1 MTTIKR
7 TYCRICEAR
16 CGLTVEVDE
25 ETQRVR
31 AVRPDRDNPV
41 SKGYCCVKGLG
52 SGAMHDDEER
62 LNYPMKR
69 VGSTFER
76 ITWKRAIE
84 RARRQGSG
92 ALLALGD
99 HVESP
104 IAQN

>member
-1 MTTIKR
+1 MVNTSLQSPHLADCQR
-7 TYCRICEAR
+7 TYCRICEAH

-25 ETQRVR
+25 ETQRVG

-76 ITWKRAIE
+76 ITWKQAIE
-84 RARRQGSG
+84 EIG
-92 ALLALGD
+92 AKVREL
-99 HVESP
+99 S
-104 IAQN
+104 

>member
-1 MTTIKR
+1 
-7 TYCRICEAR
+7 
-16 CGLTVEVDE
+16 
-25 ETQRVR
+25 VR

-84 RARRQGSG
+84 EIG
-92 ALLALGD
+92 AKVRDL
-99 HVESP
+99 S
-104 IAQN
+104 